1 MWVLTVGMYR
11 YRYLAVYRYSDIH
24 MVLKPITDA
33 NTDVLATCQIKSSII
48 PSFKFSLVAI
58 YDHACTITACCYAM

>member
-1 MWVLTVGMYR
+1 
-11 YRYLAVYRYSDIH
+11 
-24 MVLKPITDA
+24 MVLKPITDV

-48 PSFKFSLVAI
+48 PSFKFSLVTI